1 MKRFYKDNHSI
12 IFQNDFC
19 NWATG
24 ELLSPIETQ
33 NYFILQVTE
42 SYYNN
47 SFTIDTHKQYC
58 DLEITFPTT
67 NGLFCGTNEAFVQLS
82 KYEAYLS
89 FREEQHGIYS
99 KNGCRFQ
106 TLAINFKNS
115 YYCNLFE
122 KLQKKSIEQKKFL
135 ILNLENLFSSVIAEF
150 LNADEFSSYDLD
162 STITKILVK
171 LLRSEKQPL
180 PVNDLSPSSILPE
193 LINYIDQNFL
203 NICSIEELT
212 RFGYTYNHICKI
224 FKKNYNLSPNEYLLS
239 KKMEHAVFL
248 LQQNKT
254 LGEIAELLGYS
265 SPYNFS
271 RAFKQYYKR
280 SPSLYKNHQPPHN

>member
-19 NWATG
+19 NWSTG

-33 NYFILQVTE
+33 NYFIVQVTE

-47 SFTIDTHKQYC
+47 SFIITPHKQYC

-67 NGLFCGTNEAFVQLS
+67 NGLFCGTGKDLIQLN
-82 KYEAYLS
+82 KYESYLS
-89 FREEQHGIYS
+89 FRDEQHQIYS

-106 TLAINFKNS
+106 TLAVNFKTS
-115 YYCNLFE
+115 YYCDLFD
-122 KLQKKSIEQKKFL
+122 KLRKKSIEEKKFH

-150 LNADEFSSYDLD
+150 LNADEFSAYNLD
-162 STITKILVK
+162 STITKIIVK

-239 KKMEHAVFL
+239 KKMEHAAFL

-254 LGEIAELLGYS
+254 LTEIAELLGYS

-271 RAFKQYYKR
+271 RAFKQYYKI
-280 SPSLYKNHQPPHN
+280 PPILYKEQQNKG